1 VAETGLPSKGRIEAL
16 TDGIFAVA
24 MTLLVLD
31 LRLPQVAGELS
42 DAGLREALI
51 GLLPKL
57 ESYVISFLVLCI
69 FWLGHHRLMH
79 QVRGVDHRFL
89 WRNLLFI
96 LFITFVPFTTSLMG
110 EHRDLDDAPLVYG
123 VNLALILAAQFL
135 MWQPLSVRVRHRGRS
150 GAVRGARLAL
160 RGVPVPAALPRR
172 NDAAEPGAR
181 ALGATG
187 RLGRVRR
194 PPTTAGIS
202 QFLTIFRD
210 AARYAADIRSRH
222 HL

>member
-1 VAETGLPSKGRIEAL
+1 VADLGLPGKGRIEAL

-31 LRLPQVAGELS
+31 LRLQAGPGI
-42 DAGLREALI
+42 DDVGLRLALL

-57 ESYVISFLVLCI
+57 ESYVISFLVLCV

-79 QVRGVDHRFL
+79 LVRGVDQLFL

-123 VNLALILAAQFL
+123 INLALILAAQFL
-135 MWQPLSVRVRHRGRS
+135 MWRRALFHLIDPAHAELAARWR
-150 GAVRGARLAL
+150 AVRTRYVIAFAIVAAAVLL
-160 RGVPVPAALPRR
+160 AALDWRF
-172 NDAAEPGAR
+172 AAYVYLLLFFVG
-181 ALGATG
+181 TM
-187 RLGRVRR
+187 R
-194 PPTTAGIS
+194 PKELLA
-202 QFLTIFRD
+202 
-210 AARYAADIRSRH
+210 H
-222 HL
+222 

>member
-1 VAETGLPSKGRIEAL
+1 VADLALPGKGRIEAL

-31 LRLPQVAGELS
+31 LRLPEARGLD
-42 DAGLREALI
+42 DAGLRSALVA
-51 GLLPKL
+51 LLPKL
-57 ESYVISFLVLCI
+57 ESYVISFLVLCV

-79 QVRGVDHRFL
+79 LVRGVDHLFL

-135 MWQPLSVRVRHRGRS
+135 MWQRALFHLVDPAHAELAARWRSVRTRYAIAFVIV
-150 GAVRGARLAL
+150 AVAVLL
-160 RGVPVPAALPRR
+160 AALEWRF
-172 NDAAEPGAR
+172 AAYLYLLLFFVGTMQPKQ
-181 ALGATG
+181 ALA
-187 RLGRVRR
+187 
-194 PPTTAGIS
+194 
-202 QFLTIFRD
+202 
-210 AARYAADIRSRH
+210 H
-222 HL
+222 

>member
-1 VAETGLPSKGRIEAL
+1 MADLGLPGKGRIEAL

-31 LRLPQVAGELS
+31 LKLPQTLTGID

-51 GLLPKL
+51 ALLPKL

-79 QVRGVDHRFL
+79 LVRGVDHLFL
-89 WRNLLFI
+89 WRNLAFI

-123 VNLALILAAQFL
+123 FNLALILVAQFL
-135 MWQPLSVRVRHRGRS
+135 MWRRALFHLMELAPEEAAARWQ
-150 GAVRGARLAL
+150 AVRNRYLFAF
-160 RGVPVPAALPRR
+160 GVVAVAVMFAALDWRF
-172 NDAAEPGAR
+172 AAYFYLLLFLVG
-181 ALGATG
+181 TM
-187 RLGRVRR
+187 R
-194 PPTTAGIS
+194 PKPS
-202 QFLTIFRD
+202 LV
-210 AARYAADIRSRH
+210 H
-222 HL
+222 

>member
-1 VAETGLPSKGRIEAL
+1 VADLGLPGKGRIEAL

-31 LRLPQVAGELS
+31 LRLQAAPGIDDV
-42 DAGLREALI
+42 GLRLALL

-57 ESYVISFLVLCI
+57 ESYVISFLVLCV

-79 QVRGVDHRFL
+79 LVRGVDQLFL

-123 VNLALILAAQFL
+123 INLALILAAQFL
-135 MWQPLSVRVRHRGRS
+135 MWRRALFHLIDPAHAELAARWR
-150 GAVRGARLAL
+150 AVRTRYVIAFAIVAAAVLL
-160 RGVPVPAALPRR
+160 AALDWRF
-172 NDAAEPGAR
+172 AAYVYLLLFFVG
-181 ALGATG
+181 TM
-187 RLGRVRR
+187 R
-194 PPTTAGIS
+194 PKELLA
-202 QFLTIFRD
+202 
-210 AARYAADIRSRH
+210 H
-222 HL
+222 

>member
-1 VAETGLPSKGRIEAL
+1 MPGKGRIEAL

-31 LRLPQVAGELS
+31 LRLQAAPGID
-42 DAGLREALI
+42 DAGLRVALLE
-51 GLLPKL
+51 LLPKL

-79 QVRGVDHRFL
+79 LVRGVDHLFL

-135 MWQPLSVRVRHRGRS
+135 MWRRALFHLIDPAHAELVDRWRVVRTRYVIAFVIVAA
-150 GAVRGARLAL
+150 AVLL
-160 RGVPVPAALPRR
+160 AALDWRF
-172 NDAAEPGAR
+172 AAYVYLLLFFVGTMQPKQVLA
-181 ALGATG
+181 
-187 RLGRVRR
+187 
-194 PPTTAGIS
+194 
-202 QFLTIFRD
+202 
-210 AARYAADIRSRH
+210 H
-222 HL
+222 

>member
-1 VAETGLPSKGRIEAL
+1 VADLALPGKGRIEAL

-31 LRLPQVAGELS
+31 LRLPEARGLD
-42 DAGLREALI
+42 DAGLRSALVA
-51 GLLPKL
+51 LLPKL
-57 ESYVISFLVLCI
+57 ESYVISFLVLCV

-79 QVRGVDHRFL
+79 LVRGVDHLFL

-135 MWQPLSVRVRHRGRS
+135 MWQRALFHLVDPAQAELAARWRSVRTRYAIALVIV
-150 GAVRGARLAL
+150 AVAVLL
-160 RGVPVPAALPRR
+160 AALEWRF
-172 NDAAEPGAR
+172 AAYLYLLLFFVGTMQPKQ
-181 ALGATG
+181 ALA
-187 RLGRVRR
+187 
-194 PPTTAGIS
+194 
-202 QFLTIFRD
+202 
-210 AARYAADIRSRH
+210 H
-222 HL
+222 

>member
-135 MWQPLSVRVRHRGRS
+135 MWQRALFHLTDQAPADAAARWQGVRNRYLFAFGIVAA
-150 GAVRGARLAL
+150 AVLF
-160 RGVPVPAALPRR
+160 AALDWRF
-172 NDAAEPGAR
+172 AAYLYLLLFLVGTMRPSLAPAR
-181 ALGATG
+181 
-187 RLGRVRR
+187 
-194 PPTTAGIS
+194 
-202 QFLTIFRD
+202 
-210 AARYAADIRSRH
+210 
-222 HL
+222 

>member
-1 VAETGLPSKGRIEAL
+1 VADLALPGKGRIEAL

-31 LRLPQVAGELS
+31 LRLPEARGLD
-42 DAGLREALI
+42 DAGLRSALVA
-51 GLLPKL
+51 LLPKL
-57 ESYVISFLVLCI
+57 ESYVISFLVLCV

-79 QVRGVDHRFL
+79 LVRGVDHLFL

-135 MWQPLSVRVRHRGRS
+135 MWRRALFHLVDPAHAELAARWRSVRTRYATAFVIV
-150 GAVRGARLAL
+150 AVAVLL
-160 RGVPVPAALPRR
+160 AALEWRFAAYLYLLLFFVGTMQPRQ
-172 NDAAEPGAR
+172 
-181 ALGATG
+181 ALA
-187 RLGRVRR
+187 
-194 PPTTAGIS
+194 
-202 QFLTIFRD
+202 
-210 AARYAADIRSRH
+210 H
-222 HL
+222 